1 VADGETVTDPVV
13 VDSGDDGI
21 AVVTLNRP
29 DALNTL
35 NDVLVRQLTDVL
47 EKIRGDRDCRVVI
60 LTGAGRAFCAGL
72 DLAGYGDDEKVVSDG
87 LMLRTFDRQRELAD
101 LAHRL
106 HELPQPVIAAVNG
119 AAAGGGLGLVCASD
133 IRIGTT
139 TSVFAVAFIRAG
151 FSACDIG
158 VSWLLPRL
166 MGAGR
171 AHELMLTGRKF
182 DAVEALEGGLLSR
195 IVDPDELMASARDTA
210 QLILANAPASVEL
223 TKVGMW
229 IALET
234 PSFRA
239 GVEFENRQQMVA
251 AMSEDRAEATAAF
264 LEKRPPRY
272 QRR

>member
-1 VADGETVTDPVV
+1 MDPVLVDRGADGVT
-13 VDSGDDGI
+13 
-21 AVVTLNRP
+21 VVTLNRP

-35 NDVLVRQLTDVL
+35 NDGLVRRLTEVL
-47 EKIRGDRDCRVVI
+47 EAIRQDRDCRVVI

-72 DLAGYGDDEKVVSDG
+72 DLGGYGDDERVESEG

-133 IRIGTT
+133 VRIGTT

-182 DAVEALEGGLLSR
+182 DSAEALEGGLLAR
-195 IVDPDELMASARDTA
+195 VVEPAELMASARQTA
-210 QLILANAPASVEL
+210 ELILANAPASVEL

>member
-1 VADGETVTDPVV
+1 MDPVLLERADGVVTL
-13 VDSGDDGI
+13 
-21 AVVTLNRP
+21 TLNRP
-29 DALNTL
+29 EAMNTL
-35 NDVLVRQLTDVL
+35 NHEMVQALAAAL
-47 EKIRGDRDCRVVI
+47 EEIRRDRSCRVVV

-72 DLAGYGDDEKVVSDG
+72 DLNGYGDDDRVGADG
-87 LMLRTFDRQRELAD
+87 PMLSMFDRQREIAD

-119 AAAGGGLGLVCASD
+119 AAAGGGLALVCAAD
-133 IRIGTT
+133 VRIAS
-139 TSVFAVAFIRAG
+139 TSALFAVSFIRAG

-166 MGAGR
+166 VGAGR
-171 AHELMLTGRKF
+171 AHELMLTGRRF
-182 DAVEALEGGLLSR
+182 LADEALANGLLAR
-195 IVDPDELMASARDTA
+195 VVAPEELLASAQETA
-210 QLILANAPASVEL
+210 DLVLANPPASVEL

-239 GVEFENRQQMVA
+239 SVEFENRQQMVA
-251 AMSEDRAEATAAF
+251 AMTEDREEATAAF

-272 QRR
+272 ARR